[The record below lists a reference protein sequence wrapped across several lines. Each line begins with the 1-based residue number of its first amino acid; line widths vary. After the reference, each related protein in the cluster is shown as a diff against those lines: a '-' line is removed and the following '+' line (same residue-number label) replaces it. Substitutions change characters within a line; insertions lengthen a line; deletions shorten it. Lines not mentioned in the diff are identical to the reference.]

1 MNHDNLAEWSKALD
15 LGSSPQGREFK
26 SHSCHCTFIAHVTF
40 NLLPLR
46 LGLLRGTRPQLVLPS
61 SVLLCTALTL
71 HWCML
76 QDDIMYTNLTV
87 EENLLFS
94 AQYRL
99 PVHYT
104 HAQHVYYVERA
115 IQVCECIWP

>member
-1 MNHDNLAEWSKALD
+1 
-15 LGSSPQGREFK
+15 
-26 SHSCHCTFIAHVTF
+26 
-40 NLLPLR
+40 
-46 LGLLRGTRPQLVLPS
+46 
-61 SVLLCTALTL
+61 
-71 HWCML
+71 
-76 QDDIMYTNLTV
+76 MYTNLTV

-115 IQVCECIWP
+115 IQVCERLELVHFKPGLAKHI